1 MKCEFKQDAVASI
14 LAGCK
19 KISGQRRREVNT
31 RCQRVTCNWCKK
43 QQPALIL
50 THQES
55 GVKVFTLEVSELKD
69 AHQLSTYICCTRAGQ
84 RNWVTFMSS
93 FCVVVGH
100 LTQVG
105 RTWEGQGTEGWR
117 CGGCWGDSTDNIWV
131 SHVQCAVKLDFMPDS
146 NCQSSRPCKDMTNM
160 TNIVDHNDNHHYQD
174 DDPHQLW
181 FVKCIS
187 ALAPQVQPSEAGWSC
202 LGGLPLPP
210 QRHNRRHH
218 RQSYNHPQCQS
229 SRLKVSGRKYSTEMF
244 YIIQK

>member
-1 MKCEFKQDAVASI
+1 MQKATFSTDFNSPGIGCQSFYPWSI
-14 LAGCK
+14 R
-19 KISGQRRREVNT
+19 IER
-31 RCQRVTCNWCKK
+31 W
-43 QQPALIL
+43 
-50 THQES
+50 
-55 GVKVFTLEVSELKD
+55 
-69 AHQLSTYICCTRAGQ
+69 LSTLYLPLLYKSGSKKLSDTHEQFLCGMTPDTSCAYMRGTRNGGVEV
-84 RNWVTFMSS
+84 W
-93 FCVVVGH
+93 
-100 LTQVG
+100 
-105 RTWEGQGTEGWR
+105 GW
-117 CGGCWGDSTDNIWV
+117 WGDSTDNIWV
-131 SHVQCAVKLDFMPDS
+131 SHVQCAVKLDFMQDS

-187 ALAPQVQPSEAGWSC
+187 APAPQVQPSEAGWSC

-229 SRLKVSGRKYSTEMF
+229 SWLKASGRKYSTDML